1 MKADLGTIAERLKR
15 AKKALVVGHV
25 RPDGDAIGSAAGLAL
40 ILRELGVEAEA
51 CIPDRIPRHYRAIPG
66 TSFVKRVEELRE
78 REFDTVV
85 VIDSSDISR
94 VGKAVSLFPKPRPD
108 VVIDHHIT
116 NSGFGELNFCDPSAA
131 ATCLIIHE
139 LGKHLLP
146 KGYTREIAELLLLG
160 IATDT
165 GFFRYADVDERVFAA
180 AAELSR
186 YGARIRPIAE
196 ALLENRTLNTVRL
209 LSEMF
214 RTLVLEEE
222 GEIAYA
228 YLSEGAFRRCGCE
241 EDEAEGFISEIM
253 SLRSVEVGAL
263 LIEWPKGEI
272 HVSLR
277 SKGRVNVSEIALAFG
292 GGGHPRAAGCTLKGI
307 PVEEALELVAARL
320 REGLKRSVGT

>member
-1 MKADLGTIAERLKR
+1 MKADLGTIAERLRR
-15 AKKALVVGHV
+15 AERALVVGHV

-40 ILRELGVEAEA
+40 ILRELGIDAEA
-51 CIPDRIPRHYRAIPG
+51 CIPDRIPRHYRSIPG
-66 TSFVKRVEELRE
+66 TSLVKGVNELRG

-85 VIDSSDISR
+85 VVDSSDISR
-94 VGKAVSLFPKPRPD
+94 VGEAAELFPNRPPD

-116 NSGFGELNFCDPSAA
+116 NSGFGELNFCDPNAA
-131 ATCLIIHE
+131 ATCMVIHE
-139 LGKHLLP
+139 LGKILLP
-146 KGYTREIAELLLLG
+146 HGYSSEIAELLLLG

-165 GFFRYADVDERVFAA
+165 GFFRHADVDERVFAA

-196 ALLENRTLNTVRL
+196 AILENRTLNTVRL

-222 GEIAYA
+222 GRIAYA
-228 YLSEGAFRRCGCE
+228 YLAEEHFRKHGCE
-241 EDEAEGFISEIM
+241 GDEAEGFISEIM

-263 LIEWPKGEI
+263 LVEWPKGEI

-277 SKGRVNVSEIALAFG
+277 SKGRVDVSEIALALG
-292 GGGHPRAAGCTLKGI
+292 GGGHPRAAGCSFKGI
-307 PVEEALELVAARL
+307 SLQEALELVAREL
-320 REGLKRSVGT
+320 RKGLKKGLGT